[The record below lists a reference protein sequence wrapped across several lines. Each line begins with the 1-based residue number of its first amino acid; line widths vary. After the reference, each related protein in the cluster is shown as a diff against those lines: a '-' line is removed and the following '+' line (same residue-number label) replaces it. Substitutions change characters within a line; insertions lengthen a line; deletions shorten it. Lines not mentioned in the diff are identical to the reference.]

1 MLLNCCL
8 VYEPMV
14 VRDIGRLHLP
24 QVGRVAPYDG
34 DVPFLVRD
42 AHDQPVVSV
51 LDYLRMC
58 QACGFEPL
66 SIEAYARALLRWFRF
81 LLCTKQ
87 EDTPGWSVQMLKEPD
102 VSPSHPRYVRASRRS
117 HNVL

>member
-8 VYEPMV
+8 VNESMV
-14 VRDIGRLHLP
+14 VRDVGRLRLP

-34 DVPFLVRD
+34 DVPFLVLD
-42 AHDQPVVSV
+42 AQDQSVVSV
-51 LDYLRMC
+51 LDYLRTC

-81 LLCTKQ
+81 LLCTQ
-87 EDTPGWSVQMLKEPD
+87 SSQPLNGRGSY
-102 VSPSHPRYVRASRRS
+102 S
-117 HNVL
+117 

>member
-1 MLLNCCL
+1 MLLNCWL
-8 VYEPMV
+8 VNESMV
-14 VRDIGRLHLP
+14 VPDIGRLRLP

-34 DVPFLVRD
+34 EVPFLVLD

-66 SIEAYARALLRWFRF
+66 SIEAYARAGPR
-81 LLCTKQ
+81 
-87 EDTPGWSVQMLKEPD
+87 G
-102 VSPSHPRYVRASRRS
+102 VSERKLVPYQATFA
-117 HNVL
+117 L